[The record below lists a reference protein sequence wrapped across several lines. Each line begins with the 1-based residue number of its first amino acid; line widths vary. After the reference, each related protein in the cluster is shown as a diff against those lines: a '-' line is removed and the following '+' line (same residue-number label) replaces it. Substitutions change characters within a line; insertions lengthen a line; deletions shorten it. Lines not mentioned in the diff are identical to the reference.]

1 MSKTPR
7 LRRTFTATF
16 RFVVGQLVRCRD
28 RFAIVI
34 GRLRS
39 ANGLEIYEVALTGDT
54 AGRPIRTFL
63 GEFLEPLPARSTK
76 TRSRRPAV
84 RPPRGEMLL
93 LPQVLAA

>member
-7 LRRTFTATF
+7 LRRIYTATF
-16 RFVVGQLVRCRD
+16 RFVVGQLVRCHD

-39 ANGLEIYEVALTGDT
+39 ANGVEIYEVALTGDT

-63 GEFLEPLPARSTK
+63 GEFLEPITSRSTK
-76 TRSRRPAV
+76 TRARHPAV
-84 RPPRGEMLL
+84 RPAAGKVLL
-93 LPQVLAA
+93 LPEMAAA